1 MVALFKDRSP
11 ANVIWLIVLS
21 IAVHSHFIF
30 HPPQVLAQEQ
40 DGLLSV
46 FLNRYFTNVSSVV
59 LILVYHTLV
68 IIQALRLN
76 FLFNDQRM
84 FSRNNFV
91 TAMVYI
97 MLTAVL
103 PEWNTLSPALIL
115 NILLTW
121 LFVKLVRLYNHPN
134 PKTLLFNTGLI
145 IGLCVLL
152 YHPTALLVL
161 VAMFAVLVVSPF
173 NVTELL
179 VLAMGVLAP
188 FYFFGV
194 YLFLNDEFPLF
205 YKHLPAWKLNLP
217 DTHNIPLLII
227 TGVVLLLMLMVGFYH
242 WQSRSRRM
250 LIHVR
255 KNWGVLLVML
265 LVTLPLPFITK
276 NEDLDSLALWLIP
289 VSPYIAEGLMGPKKE
304 TLPNI
309 FFWVLVALIIMNN
322 WMVFFT

>member
-11 ANVIWLIVLS
+11 ANVIWLIVLC

-30 HPPQVLAQEQ
+30 HPPVVFAKEQ
-40 DGLLSV
+40 DGLISV
-46 FLNRYFTNVSSVV
+46 FLNRCLADSGSIALIV
-59 LILVYHTLV
+59 LYHTLV

-76 FLFNDQRM
+76 YLFNDQRM

-97 MLTAVL
+97 MLTALL
-103 PEWNTLSPALIL
+103 PEWSLLSPALLL
-115 NILLTW
+115 NTLLIW

-145 IGLCVLL
+145 IGMSVIL

-161 VAMFAVLVVSPF
+161 VAMFALLVVRPF
-173 NVTELL
+173 SIPELL
-179 VLAMGVLAP
+179 VLAMGVIAP

-194 YLFLNDEFPLF
+194 YLFLNDDFAVF
-205 YKHLPAWKLNLP
+205 YQFLPKWKLNVP
-217 DTHNIPLLII
+217 QTHNLPLLII
-227 TGVVLLLMLMVGFYH
+227 SAIFLLLLLLVGLFH
-242 WQSRSRRM
+242 WQNRSRRM

-255 KNWGVLLVML
+255 KNWGVLFVML

-276 NEDLDSLALWLIP
+276 NEELDSLLIWLLP
-289 VSPYIAEGLMGPKKE
+289 VSPFVAEGFLGPRTN

-309 FFWVLVALIIMNN
+309 LFWLLVVLIIINN
-322 WMVFFT
+322 WLIYFI